1 MATNGNVQSVT
12 REYILA
18 ALTRFEETD
27 TEAANALRAW
37 IDAHYLLQDEPLDIC
52 DMLQKAEARAKLLS
66 SRVHECAIQFQR
78 MACGSYDDDARG

>member
-1 MATNGNVQSVT
+1 MNNGNVKALD
-12 REYILA
+12 REYIDA
-18 ALTRFEETD
+18 ALVQLEQVDTD
-27 TEAANALRAW
+27 AANALRAW